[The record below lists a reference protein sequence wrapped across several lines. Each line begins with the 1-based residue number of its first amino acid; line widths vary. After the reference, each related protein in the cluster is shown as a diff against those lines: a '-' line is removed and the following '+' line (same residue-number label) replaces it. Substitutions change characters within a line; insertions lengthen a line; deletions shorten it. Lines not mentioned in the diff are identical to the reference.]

1 VAANNAEAAD
11 STSTS
16 SGSASIEE
24 LIKAEA
30 SAVRAAGTTDRF
42 VSVNSELSGVLIIC
56 CMDAAVDIVATV
68 RHICS
73 QIVARRERRTRF
85 LVRLTPLSSTCYGDL
100 HNFSALA
107 AAAVPAAFAA
117 LPPSSGVQWAVQLTR
132 RYTGVQR
139 SEAIAM
145 LGKLVPEQH
154 TVHLADPDVVVM
166 AEAVKC
172 IAGLSVVSDYR
183 AHGYGG
189 FHLRALQE
197 AHCGK
202 GLDSKL
208 DDDAA
213 ADDE

>member
-1 VAANNAEAAD
+1 
-11 STSTS
+11 
-16 SGSASIEE
+16 
-24 LIKAEA
+24 
-30 SAVRAAGTTDRF
+30 VRAAGTADRF
-42 VSVNSELSGVLIIC
+42 ISVNSELSGVLIIC
-56 CMDAAVDIVATV
+56 CVDAAVDIVATV

-73 QIVARRERRTRF
+73 QIVAHRERRTRF
-85 LVRLTPLSSTCYGDL
+85 LVRLTPLSATCYGDL
-100 HNFSALA
+100 PNFSALA
-107 AAAVPAAFAA
+107 AAAVPAAFAE
-117 LPPSSGVQWAVQLTR
+117 LPASGVQWAVQLTR

-139 SEAIAM
+139 SAAIAM
-145 LGKLVPEQH
+145 LAQLVPEQH

-172 IAGLSVVSDYR
+172 IAGLSVVRDYR

-208 DDDAA
+208 DDA